1 MEGRYVCIIMNTK
14 KIAFIGAVIIP
25 LFAGCASTPVALNSV
40 GPAPAKPAGEY
51 VPTGWLRVYTATDAH
66 EIGDNTYYYTH
77 TGYHIYGED
86 GKLWKYIPNHTG
98 DMDESVADVQIPE
111 GNYKISAQSEAYN
124 FVFVPVIIRAGK
136 TTDIHLE
143 TTWKAPAGTPT
154 NELVYL
160 PDGYPVGW
168 KSDITK

>member
-1 MEGRYVCIIMNTK
+1 MKMKNISL
-14 KIAFIGAVIIP
+14 IGVAIIP
-25 LFAGCASTPVALNSV
+25 LLAGCASTPVALDSI
-40 GPAPAKPAGEY
+40 GPAPAKPSGEY

-77 TGYHIYGED
+77 TGYRIYSED
-86 GKLWKYIPNHTG
+86 GRLWKYIPNHTG
-98 DMDESVADVQIPE
+98 DMDESVANVQIPE
-111 GNYKISAQSEAYN
+111 GNYRISAQSEAYN
-124 FVFVPVIIRAGK
+124 FVSVPVIIRADK

-168 KSDITK
+168 KSSMTK